1 MYGTAFLGSKFREIN
16 ELQGASPDATVIPA
30 DFGDMYTFTSCLPK
44 TAPLAVDERPQ
55 VGCIELP
62 FERTDD
68 RLAEREF
75 RFAFLR
81 AVDERFEDGMES
93 QFSRELDS
101 LVRGFGAGSL
111 DVLGVL
117 LQDLSVSSVVRA
129 EALRW
134 VGRAE
139 GAISH
144 SARLLLLSTGL
155 SSGSAL
161 VRDSA
166 ALGMAAMDDP
176 AAIPLLEQAVELE
189 RNSELKADMRQVLE
203 ELRGG

>member
-1 MYGTAFLGSKFREIN
+1 
-16 ELQGASPDATVIPA
+16 
-30 DFGDMYTFTSCLPK
+30 MYTFASCLPK
-44 TAPLAVDERPQ
+44 TSPVAVDERPQ
-55 VGCIELP
+55 IGCIELP
-62 FERTDD
+62 LERPDD

-101 LVRGFGAGSL
+101 LVRKYGAGSI

-117 LQDLSVSSVVRA
+117 LQDLSISSAVQA

-144 SARLLLLSTGL
+144 SAGLSLLRTGL

-176 AAIPLLEQAVELE
+176 AAIPLLERAVEVE
-189 RNSELKADMRQVLE
+189 RNSELRADMRQVLE
-203 ELRGG
+203 ELRGS